1 MIAVALGLGTAPLG
15 GLYETIPESQAVATV
30 THALEHG
37 ISLFDTA
44 PHYGAGLS
52 EMRLGLALAGVPRD
66 SFVLAS
72 KVGRLVDE
80 AAERTYYD
88 FSREGILRSI
98 DASLNR
104 LRVDWIDILHVHDPD
119 AHLDI
124 ALREAFPV
132 LEQLRSEG
140 VIRGIGVGTNR
151 WEVAL
156 TCVREAPLD
165 CLLVAGRYTL
175 LEQAGTLEQ
184 LFPACSKFGVNV
196 FLGGIY
202 NSGILATG
210 AVPGARFNYVEP
222 DADTESKVEALEEI
236 CRQHGIALA
245 DAAVQFPAA
254 HPVVTTLVV
263 GMRSV
268 KEVDSL
274 LASSQVE
281 IPTMFWLDLV
291 NAGLVDADAPL
302 PIVK

>member
-1 MIAVALGLGTAPLG
+1 MTTTTLGFGTAPLG
-15 GLYETIPESQAVATV
+15 GLYETIPEYQAVATV
-30 THALEHG
+30 TYALEHG
-37 ISLFDTA
+37 IAFFDTA

-52 EMRLGLALAGVPRD
+52 EKRLGLALAGVPRD

-80 AAERTYYD
+80 ATERTYFD

-98 DASLNR
+98 DASLSR
-104 LRVDWIDILHVHDPD
+104 LRVDRIDILHVHDPD
-119 AHLDI
+119 AHLGI

-132 LEQLRSEG
+132 IEQLRSEG
-140 VIRGIGVGTNR
+140 VIRGVGVGTNH

-165 CLLVAGRYTL
+165 CLLLAGRYTL
-175 LEQAGTLEQ
+175 LEQAGALDQ
-184 LFPACSKFGVNV
+184 LFPACSKIGVKV

-210 AVPGARFNYVEP
+210 AVPGARYNYVEP
-222 DADTESKVEALEEI
+222 DADTVSKVMALEEQ
-236 CRQHGIALA
+236 CRQHGIALS

-254 HPVVTTLVV
+254 HPAVTTLIA

-268 KEVDSL
+268 EEVDSFI
-274 LASSQVE
+274 AATQVE
-281 IPTMFWLDLV
+281 IPPEFWQDLV
-291 NAGLVDADAPL
+291 TSGLIDANAPL